1 MIGWMIFTAAG
12 FETESAVS
20 LKTYG
25 ILFGLTAGIMV
36 EVAIKS
42 LLYEAIRYDPLD
54 KVVSWVSYQKF
65 LFLSIELLIQA
76 WLFGAVLIAISLI
89 IIDITA
95 PENCGEIFNS
105 TVSSLEAEFESSV
118 IV

>member
-1 MIGWMIFTAAG
+1 MAEPLGAMIGWMIFTAAG

-65 LFLSIELLIQA
+65 LFLSIELLI
-76 WLFGAVLIAISLI
+76 
-89 IIDITA
+89 
-95 PENCGEIFNS
+95 
-105 TVSSLEAEFESSV
+105 
-118 IV
+118 